1 MTFFY
6 CLILSLL
13 SIRDF
18 SMVLS
23 IDSAY
28 ISILIYAI
36 LPVLLL
42 VDISHNHF
50 SMKKEILPIY
60 AILLLSIFHI
70 NTAYLCFT
78 LLFVY
83 LFREENIFKGFVVI
97 FVTRGICTLFL
108 LLFLKAGIISDTIWG
123 YKGERALHLL
133 GMAENPNTV
142 SFIFFPLIMSLF
154 VFFACRRSC
163 LILSL
168 FILAVYLVYEYTGSR
183 TFFISEV
190 FALFLYFVL
199 KHRKIKRFAIL
210 LPYLLFFT
218 SFLIMILFAGAMSP
232 MMTIVDA
239 FLSFRPR
246 FYGMVFE
253 SMRPINFIIGMK
265 LPEEITLD
273 SSYIHI
279 LLCGGIF
286 FIWYL
291 LHEYALFMKKI
302 YAFDY
307 KRLNAYITFVLVIAL
322 AGNFETVFS
331 MLRDI
336 SILFYLIIYKV
347 INLDVKNMTLKK
359 L

>member
-6 CLILSLL
+6 YLILSLL

-18 SMVLS
+18 SMSFS

-28 ISILIYAI
+28 ISILIYAF

-50 SMKKEILPIY
+50 SMRKEILPIY
-60 AILLLSIFHI
+60 AVFLLSIFHV

-78 LLFVY
+78 LFFVY
-83 LFREENIFKGFVVI
+83 LFRKENVFKGFIAI
-97 FVTRGICTLFL
+97 FVTRGICALFL
-108 LLFLKAGIISDTIWG
+108 LLFLNAGIISDTIWG

-142 SFIFFPLIMSLF
+142 SFIFFPLILCLF
-154 VFFACRRSC
+154 VFFARRKSC
-163 LILSL
+163 LILGL
-168 FILAVYLVYEYTGSR
+168 FILVAYLVYRYTGSR

-190 FALFLYFVL
+190 FALFLYFVI
-199 KHRKIKRFAIL
+199 KNRKIKKFVVL
-210 LPYLLFFT
+210 LPYFLFFT
-218 SFLIMILFAGAMSP
+218 SILIMVLFAGSLSP
-232 MMTIVDA
+232 IMTVVDA

-253 SMRPINFIIGMK
+253 SMKPANFIIGMK

-286 FIWYL
+286 FVLYL
-291 LHEYALFMKKI
+291 LHMYALFVKKI

-307 KRLNAYITFVLVIAL
+307 KRLNAYIAFVLVIAL

-347 INLDVKNMTLKK
+347 INLEVKNIALKK